1 MQKINTKLPQIID
14 FIKKCENA
22 DIPIRLDVSIDGG
35 VVNIILNDKNLNLLQ
50 TYESAVNLFKDA
62 DRGSASFTEGVL
74 REIPWTA
81 PPSSSFWVYILNI
94 GVTNLDGRNKM
105 LTNMTRIGY
114 RPLTLS
120 ELIAFAIANPHL
132 NKLNEVLSSYTL
144 HTVRPYIEPIYPTI
158 GWSGTERILGAAF
171 DEENYPPS
179 YKNNNYNRYLFTAE

>member
-35 VVNIILNDKNLNLLQ
+35 VVNIIINDKNLNLLE

-62 DRGSASFTEGVL
+62 DQGSASFTEGVL

-81 PPSSSFWVYILNI
+81 PTSSSFWVYILNI
-94 GVTNLDGRNKM
+94 GATNLDGRNKM
-105 LTNMTRIGY
+105 LANMTRIGY

-144 HTVRPYIEPIYPTI
+144 HTVRSYIEPIYPTI

-171 DEENYPPS
+171 DEEDYPPS
-179 YKNNNYNRYLFTAE
+179 YKNNNCNRYLFTAE